1 MNESLMG
8 NKKIMLSQSI
18 SFLLIKKIK
27 KNLQWRNLAD
37 TTFKDINYRANYT
50 EKDTSLLSIHKLRI

>member
-18 SFLLIKKIK
+18 SLLIKKIK